1 MKHNLNICCPACHG
15 HLDARILVCNSCG
28 IRVEGT
34 FARSEFDQLDE
45 NEMHFLRIFVHSE
58 GKIREVEKALGVSYP
73 TVKARLANLKEK
85 LGLDS
90 TSSDNKAGAS
100 PDSIAP
106 SAADVIAA
114 LDRGDITPEDAIRKL
129 NS

>member
-45 NEMHFLRIFVHSE
+45 NEMHFLRIFVYSE

-90 TSSDNKAGAS
+90 TSTKDNNEAS
-100 PDSIAP
+100 TDSKP

-114 LDRGDITPEDAIRKL
+114 LDRGDITPEDAIKQL

>member
-1 MKHNLNICCPACHG
+1 MKHNLNICCPSCHG
-15 HLDARILVCNSCG
+15 HLEARILECTSCG

-58 GKIREVEKALGVSYP
+58 GKIREIEKALGVSYP

-85 LGLDS
+85 LGLVS
-90 TSSDNKAGAS
+90 TSSDDKAEAS
-100 PDSIAP
+100 PDSIAS

>member
-15 HLDARILVCNSCG
+15 HLDARILECNSCG

-45 NEMHFLRIFVHSE
+45 HEMHFLRIFVHCE
-58 GKIREVEKALGVSYP
+58 GKIRELEKSLGVSYP

-85 LGLDS
+85 LSLDS
-90 TSSDNKAGAS
+90 PSPRDNSEAS
-100 PDSIAP
+100 TGSKPL
-106 SAADVIAA
+106 AADVIAA
-114 LDRGDITPEDAIRKL
+114 LDRGDISPEDAIRQL

>member
-58 GKIREVEKALGVSYP
+58 GKIREIEKALGVSYP

-90 TSSDNKAGAS
+90 TSTKDNIEAS
-100 PDSIAP
+100 TDSKP
-106 SAADVIAA
+106 SPADVIAA
-114 LDRGDITPEDAIRKL
+114 LDRGDITPEDAINQL

>member
-1 MKHNLNICCPACHG
+1 MKHNLNICCPSCHG

-85 LGLDS
+85 LGLNS
-90 TSSDNKAGAS
+90 TSTK
-100 PDSIAP
+100 DSIEASTDSKP
-106 SAADVIAA
+106 SPADVIAA
-114 LDRGDITPEDAIRKL
+114 LDRGDITPEDAIKQL